1 MQVVYAHKPA
11 LTLIGFPTTIAPEE
25 GYVKCRKGWSCTP
38 SRKATRQCFPQ
49 RDRSQIPCRA

>member
-25 GYVKCRKGWSCTP
+25 GYVKCRKG
-38 SRKATRQCFPQ
+38 
-49 RDRSQIPCRA
+49 